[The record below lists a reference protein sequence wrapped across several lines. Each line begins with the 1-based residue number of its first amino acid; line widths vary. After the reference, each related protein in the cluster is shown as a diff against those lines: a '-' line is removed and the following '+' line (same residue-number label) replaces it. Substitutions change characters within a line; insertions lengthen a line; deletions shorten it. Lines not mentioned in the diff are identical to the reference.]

1 MQFSKH
7 IVALDVETTGL
18 DKKNDRIIQISAL
31 KIDSETFDRV
41 GEFNYYII
49 PSGDFEITPE
59 AQEVHGISE
68 DFLRK
73 EGTSLKSVYDEF
85 VEFIGD
91 CDILTYNGL
100 SFDIPM
106 IYNDFNREGL
116 DPQILNHNNI
126 DALAIERLINSNK
139 LEDVYKRYTGMRAA
153 DAHNSMYDCEMTAVV
168 FEHQM
173 KIADESVEVYSKAS
187 LPESILDLNEEGQIV
202 MTGGKYSGK
211 LLSEVLKA
219 DRKYFAWLYTNVMTV
234 GTQKIVAEKLGKKK

>member
-7 IVALDVETTGL
+7 IVVLDVETTGL

-100 SFDIPM
+100 SFDIPI
-106 IYNDFNREGL
+106 IYNDFSREGL

-126 DALAIERLINSNK
+126 DALAIERLIHSNK
-139 LEDVYKRYTGMRAA
+139 LEDVYKRYTGLQPT
-153 DAHNSMYDCEMTAVV
+153 DAHDSLYDCNMTAVV
-168 FEHQM
+168 FERQT
-173 KIADESVEVYSKAS
+173 KIADESVEFYSKAS
-187 LPESILDLNEEGQIV
+187 LPESILDINEDGQIV
-202 MTGGKYSGK
+202 MTGGKHSGK

-219 DRKYFAWLYTNVMTV
+219 DRKYFIWLYTNVMTV
-234 GTQKIVAEKLGKKK
+234 GTQKLVIEKFKNQ